1 MDEPFIGLDVSNLSA
16 VCAFPGRASCRLI
29 GRTRRIRG
37 CCIGVGHGI
46 FPLFA
51 LALFL
56 AHLTSIL
63 VFEQTR

>member
-37 CCIGVGHGI
+37 CCIGVGDGI
-46 FPLFA
+46 LLLFA

-63 VFEQTR
+63 VFEQA